1 MQRGLA
7 VLAGVL
13 LTLAFAAL
21 PPAAS
26 LYDQVVPRVIEA
38 KRVLEKDPAQ
48 ALVLVEDAQRAFA
61 RGKDQLPPVIAAGIE
76 QALKDARVSVA
87 RKSKADL
94 EGRLW
99 VVRGAFAKA
108 LYDAFFDAVARGD
121 LEAARAL
128 LDRLIEASARSPAL
142 KAKAWA
148 LAEKG
153 DLEGLRRLFEKAY
166 LEAIVKSLDLAGDGE
181 NRVHSYALVS
191 KAYGLFLIV
200 QDSPRVGDV
209 RPKDFVEAL
218 SALASGDIEGYRTKV
233 AELKDKLAQVLE
245 GYGGVAP
252 VAAAPPPKPR
262 PAAAPAP
269 PAAPKPKPKPAAAAP
284 AAPRAPAAKPPAP
297 TKPAR
302 IQLPARR
309 GDQPTYEEFVEDLV
323 FLIENRKKA
332 EKVAQELISAGV
344 HSVDQWRDQLYVTE
358 GYVATAQ
365 AYLSTGQPKKA
376 KTYLEQARARYLFS
390 LYPLVEAADPALAK
404 ETDNFFQ
411 KLTRGLGLR
420 SSDVAVLAVAL
431 ERVRRAVFEEPVNT
445 WFDTQIKVEK
455 ATFGLPRA
463 ILFLI
468 VGALALFPVYL
479 VWLTFGGRNIYWRL
493 LGYALFFLFIPAIFE
508 GLSYLGD
515 ILAHYGGLPQL
526 LVLTNLSI
534 FQSVVMQL
542 LWGLLIFVVVVLAG
556 WGLRGIAQQFGLLP
570 ERRSQ
575 SPVTQTF
582 EEYAQGESQGS
593 AVVEWDEEF

>member
-1 MQRGLA
+1 MMRRGFA
-7 VLAGVL
+7 VLVGVFFA
-13 LTLAFAAL
+13 LAFAAL

-26 LYDQVVPRVIEA
+26 LYDQVVPKVLKA
-38 KRVLEKDPAQ
+38 KAVLETDPAQ
-48 ALVLVEDAQRAFA
+48 ALVLVEDAQKAFA
-61 RGKDQLPPVIAAGIE
+61 RGKDRLPPAIAAGIE
-76 QALKDARVSVA
+76 RALKDARICVA

-121 LEAARAL
+121 LETAKLL
-128 LDRLIEASARSPAL
+128 LDRLIEASARPPSL

-148 LAEKG
+148 LAKKR
-153 DLEGLRRLFEKAY
+153 DLEGLRSLFERAY
-166 LEAIVKSLDLAGDGE
+166 LTAILKSLELAGDGE
-181 NRVHSYALVS
+181 NPVHSYALVS
-191 KAYGLFLIV
+191 KAYGLFLII
-200 QDSPRVGDV
+200 QDSPRVKDV
-209 RPKDFVEAL
+209 RPEDFVEVL
-218 SALASGDIEGYRTKV
+218 SALAEGDLSAYRAKV
-233 AELKDKLAQVLE
+233 RALREKIARALRA
-245 GYGGVAP
+245 YP
-252 VAAAPPPKPR
+252 VPKAAG
-262 PAAAPAP
+262 PAP
-269 PAAPKPKPKPAAAAP
+269 KAAKPAPKPKPKPVSRAPVPQKAAALPQAP
-284 AAPRAPAAKPPAP
+284 KPPAP
-297 TKPAR
+297 TKTVLRP
-302 IQLPARR
+302 RR
-309 GDQPTYEEFVEDLV
+309 SELPTYEEFVEDLT
-323 FLIENRKKA
+323 FLLENRKQA
-332 EKVAQELISAGV
+332 QRVAKELISAGV
-344 HSVDQWRDQLYVTE
+344 HSVDEWRDQLYVTE

-365 AYLSTGQPKKA
+365 AYLSTGRPKKA
-376 KTYLEQARARYLFS
+376 KTYLEEARARYLFS
-390 LYPLVEAADPALAK
+390 LYPLIEARDPALAR
-404 ETDNFFQ
+404 ETDHFFK
-411 KLTRGLGLR
+411 KLTEGLGLR

-445 WFDTQIKVEK
+445 WFETQIKVER

-515 ILAHYGGLPQL
+515 ILAHYGGIPQL
-526 LVLTNLSI
+526 LALTNLSI

-542 LWGLLIFVVVVLAG
+542 FWGVLVFVVVVLAG

-575 SPVTQTF
+575 EPRRRAVYT
-582 EEYAQGESQGS
+582 EHEPAESEGS